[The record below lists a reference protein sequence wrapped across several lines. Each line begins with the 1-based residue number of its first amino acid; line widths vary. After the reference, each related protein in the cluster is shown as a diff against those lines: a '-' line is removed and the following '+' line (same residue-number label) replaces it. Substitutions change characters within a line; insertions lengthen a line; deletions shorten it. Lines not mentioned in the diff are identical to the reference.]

1 MMIAMLIILGLAF
14 GSFVNALVWRV
25 HQQSL
30 AKKPR
35 GKNPKLKAQDLSILK
50 GRSMCPHCKHT
61 LAWHDLIPIFS
72 WLSLKGKCRYCKKS
86 ISWQYPVVELSTAA
100 LFVISYIFWPFQ
112 LLSSN
117 SYLLF
122 AAWLVSLVLLIAL
135 FVYDIKWMLLPNR
148 LVFPLIGIAGLDAL
162 LRASEAE
169 NPLQSIVNSLA
180 GVAIASGIFY
190 VLFQVSNGKWI
201 GGGDVKLGIAL
212 GLLVGSAP
220 LAFLL
225 LFTASILGLSAAI
238 PQLIQGKA
246 KMTSKLPFGPFLIAA
261 TVIVVLFGQQFVD
274 WYANTFL
281 LI

>member
-1 MMIAMLIILGLAF
+1 MTIAVLVVLGLAF

-35 GKNPKLKAQDLSILK
+35 GKSSKLKAQDLSILK

-61 LAWHDLIPIFS
+61 LAWYDLIPVFS
-72 WLSLKGKCRYCKKS
+72 WLSLKGNCRYCKKP
-86 ISWQYPVVELSTAA
+86 ISWQYPVVELITAA
-100 LFVISYIFWPFQ
+100 LFVISYVFWPFQ
-112 LLSSN
+112 LLSAN

-122 AAWLVSLVLLIAL
+122 AAWLVSLVILVAL
-135 FVYDIKWMLLPNR
+135 FIYDIKWMLLPNR
-148 LVFPLIGIAGLDAL
+148 LVFPLIGIAGLSAL

-201 GGGDVKLGIAL
+201 GGGDVKLGVAL